1 MRAPTTLAKLL
12 LIAVV
17 ASVATT
23 GCATKGDLSSTGV
36 APDHQTAV
44 RIRNYNGSD
53 VRVYL
58 VPGSGGIPV
67 RLRTITS
74 MTTVRIPLRGP
85 IVTELQIH
93 GSLRFLIRP
102 LDNPRESYTTRA
114 VIMTP
119 GDVISLTVAYQLVLS
134 TLEVESL

>member
-1 MRAPTTLAKLL
+1 MKAPTTLAKLL

-17 ASVATT
+17 ASVGTT
-23 GCATKGDLSSTGV
+23 GCATKGDLSSKGV
-36 APDHQTAV
+36 APDQQTAV

-58 VPGSGGIPV
+58 VPGSGGSPV
-67 RLRTITS
+67 WLRTITS
-74 MTTVRIPLRGP
+74 LRTVRIPLRGP
-85 IVTELQIH
+85 IGTELQIH

>member
-23 GCATKGDLSSTGV
+23 GCVTKGDLSSTGV

-44 RIRNYNGSD
+44 RIHNYNESD

-58 VPGSGGIPV
+58 VPASGGIPL

-74 MTTVRIPLRGP
+74 MTTLRIPLRGP
-85 IVTELQIH
+85 IGTELQIH

-102 LDNPRESYTTRA
+102 LDNPSESYTTRS

-119 GDVISLTVAYQLVLS
+119 GEVMSLTVANQLVLS
-134 TLEVESL
+134 TLAVGSR